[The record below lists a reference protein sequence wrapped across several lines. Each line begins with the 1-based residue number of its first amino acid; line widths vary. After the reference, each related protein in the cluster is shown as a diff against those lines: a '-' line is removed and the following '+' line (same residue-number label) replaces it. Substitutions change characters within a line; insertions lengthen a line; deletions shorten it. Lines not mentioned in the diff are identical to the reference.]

1 MKRVQVIGSGN
12 AFNSDG
18 RAHACYLLENRA
30 GAQMLLDCGA
40 TSLYRLQQLKID
52 LSKIDQ
58 LALTHFH
65 GDHFGGLP
73 FLLIEYDIV
82 RARRTPF
89 TILGPPGVEAACEAL
104 IELCYP
110 QFKFHF
116 PIVYREIPRDGLESG
131 GFFLKPYPVT
141 HKAESVGYRISDG
154 DGGKVFAFSGDA
166 SYDENL
172 FALTD
177 GVDLA
182 IVELSMEEQT
192 DPPVAHVA
200 LSEVRARPQALGAK
214 RLVFTHIYNDLAAKA
229 RATSLGEVAEDGAEY
244 WF

>member
-52 LSKIDQ
+52 LLKIDQ

-89 TILGPPGVEAACEAL
+89 TILGPPGVQAACEAL

-116 PIVYREIPRDGLESG
+116 PILYREIPPDGVESG

-154 DGGKVFAFSGDA
+154 GAVFAFSGDA
-166 SYDENL
+166 SFDENL

-182 IVELSMEEQT
+182 IVELSMEDQT

-200 LSEVRARPQALGAK
+200 LSEILARPEALGAK

-229 RATSLGEVAEDGAEY
+229 RASGLGEVAEDGSEY